1 MESTSSSTVL
11 CMDILTLLQDTS
23 AVIAELMV
31 ENPIGALGI
40 ILFYWKWSDIKEA
53 QCSTHWAKF
62 WQQCTVGPEVQ

>member
-11 CMDILTLLQDTS
+11 CMDIVTLLQDTS

-40 ILFYWKWSDIKEA
+40 ILFYW
-53 QCSTHWAKF
+53 
-62 WQQCTVGPEVQ
+62 